1 MNIDKQ
7 FWKTI
12 YYWIKDSNFD
22 IVSREKDDQEIWL
35 AHKRKKQV
43 VIFKQHI
50 VCYPS
55 KYVLTKRKCLNTKMK

>member
-12 YYWIKDSNFD
+12 YYWIRYLNFQS
-22 IVSREKDDQEIWL
+22 VSQEKDDQEIWL
-35 AHKRKKQV
+35 APLKRKKQV

-50 VCYPS
+50 KS
-55 KYVLTKRKCLNTKMK
+55 AKIVLTKRKCLNTKMK